1 MADINVRAWR
11 QSEISSRPYSSR
23 DIKSDGAVT
32 SFDDGL
38 DFPPTAHPV
47 RELITFSIFALG
59 VVSLIVWGVL
69 KLL

>member
-1 MADINVRAWR
+1 MANISLGARR
-11 QSEISSRPYSSR
+11 QPEISSRSYSSR
-23 DIKSDGAVT
+23 DSKADGAIT

-59 VVSLIVWGVL
+59 VVGLIVWGVL

>member
-1 MADINVRAWR
+1 MANMNVGAWRRSDMPSRSYARTDINSA
-11 QSEISSRPYSSR
+11 S
-23 DIKSDGAVT
+23 AAN

-47 RELITFSIFALG
+47 RELITFSIFALA
-59 VVSLIVWGVL
+59 VVGFVVWSAL